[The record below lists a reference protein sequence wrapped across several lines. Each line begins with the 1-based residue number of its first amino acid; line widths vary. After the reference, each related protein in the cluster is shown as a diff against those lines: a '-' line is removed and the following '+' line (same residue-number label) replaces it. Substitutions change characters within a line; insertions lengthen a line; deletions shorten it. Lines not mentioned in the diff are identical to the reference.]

1 MPQSWMLS
9 IASDF
14 LSNSFLGEIPDL
26 LGLQPL
32 HGCGIV
38 GSVCLPPCSR
48 HRCAR
53 RQHEVIEDVTARA
66 VNIAGSQVF
75 MRLKFLLVFLAA
87 FLAADCFANNDVQIE
102 SLFGKSQAQIQEFAL
117 QNHLIAIDVLGK
129 NTIALHK
136 TERISV
142 CGIKPMVILL
152 NFDGD
157 ACNSIQI
164 TAKTLSENDVKKL
177 ESKVK
182 AKITVQQVEFF
193 GICNVFISKL

>member
-1 MPQSWMLS
+1 MLG
-9 IASDF
+9 IASGF

-38 GSVCLPPCSR
+38 GSICQSPCSR
-48 HRCAR
+48 HRFAR

-75 MRLKFLLVFLAA
+75 VKLKFLLVFLAA

-117 QNHLIAIDVLGK
+117 QNQLIAIDVLGK

-164 TAKTLSENDVKKL
+164 TAKTLSESDVKKL

-182 AKITVQQVEFF
+182 AKITVQQDEFF

>member
-1 MPQSWMLS
+1 M
-9 IASDF
+9 F
-14 LSNSFLGEIPDL
+14 
-26 LGLQPL
+26 
-32 HGCGIV
+32 V
-38 GSVCLPPCSR
+38 K
-48 HRCAR
+48 
-53 RQHEVIEDVTARA
+53 
-66 VNIAGSQVF
+66 
-75 MRLKFLLVFLAA
+75 LKFLLVFLAA
-87 FLAADCFANNDVQIE
+87 FLAADCFANNDVKIE

-117 QNHLIAIDVLGK
+117 QNQLIAIDVLGK

-164 TAKTLSENDVKKL
+164 TAKTLSESDVKKL

-182 AKITVQQVEFF
+182 AKITVQQDEFF

>member
-1 MPQSWMLS
+1 MPRSWMLS
-9 IASDF
+9 IASGF
-14 LSNSFLGEIPDL
+14 LSNSFLGKIPDL

-38 GSVCLPPCSR
+38 GSICQSPCSR
-48 HRCAR
+48 HRFAR
-53 RQHEVIEDVTARA
+53 RQHEVNEDVTARA
-66 VNIAGSQVF
+66 VKIAGSEVF
-75 MRLKFLLVFLAA
+75 RKLKFLLVFLVA

-117 QNHLIAIDVLGK
+117 QNQLIAIDVLGK

-164 TAKTLSENDVKKL
+164 TTKTLSESDVKKL

-182 AKITVQQVEFF
+182 AKITVQQDEFF

>member
-1 MPQSWMLS
+1 M
-9 IASDF
+9 I
-14 LSNSFLGEIPDL
+14 
-26 LGLQPL
+26 
-32 HGCGIV
+32 
-38 GSVCLPPCSR
+38 R
-48 HRCAR
+48 K
-53 RQHEVIEDVTARA
+53 
-66 VNIAGSQVF
+66 
-75 MRLKFLLVFLAA
+75 LKFLLVFFAA

-117 QNHLIAIDVLGK
+117 QNQLIAIDVLGK

-164 TAKTLSENDVKKL
+164 TAKTLSESDVKKL

-182 AKITVQQVEFF
+182 AKITVQQDEFF

>member
-1 MPQSWMLS
+1 ML
-9 IASDF
+9 
-14 LSNSFLGEIPDL
+14 
-26 LGLQPL
+26 
-32 HGCGIV
+32 
-38 GSVCLPPCSR
+38 R
-48 HRCAR
+48 K
-53 RQHEVIEDVTARA
+53 
-66 VNIAGSQVF
+66 
-75 MRLKFLLVFLAA
+75 LKFLLVFLAA

-117 QNHLIAIDVLGK
+117 QNQLIAIDVLGK

-152 NFDGD
+152 NFDDD

-164 TAKTLSENDVKKL
+164 TAKTLSESDVKKL

-182 AKITVQQVEFF
+182 AKITVQQDEFF

>member
-1 MPQSWMLS
+1 MLS
-9 IASDF
+9 IASGF

-38 GSVCLPPCSR
+38 GSICQSPCSR
-48 HRCAR
+48 HRFAR

-75 MRLKFLLVFLAA
+75 VKLKFLLVFFAA

-117 QNHLIAIDVLGK
+117 QNQLIAIDVLGK

-164 TAKTLSENDVKKL
+164 TAKTLSESDVKKL

-182 AKITVQQVEFF
+182 AKITVQQDEFF

>member
-1 MPQSWMLS
+1 MK
-9 IASDF
+9 
-14 LSNSFLGEIPDL
+14 
-26 LGLQPL
+26 
-32 HGCGIV
+32 
-38 GSVCLPPCSR
+38 
-48 HRCAR
+48 
-53 RQHEVIEDVTARA
+53 
-66 VNIAGSQVF
+66 
-75 MRLKFLLVFLAA
+75 LKFLLVFLAA

-117 QNHLIAIDVLGK
+117 QNQLIAIDVLGK

-164 TAKTLSENDVKKL
+164 TAKKLSENAVNEL
-177 ESKVK
+177 ETKVK
-182 AKITVQQVEFF
+182 AKILVQ
-193 GICNVFISKL
+193 